1 MTILILGLV
10 LFLGVHSVRIVADG
24 WRSRTIA
31 SIGAAP
37 WKGLYTAISL
47 IGFGL
52 IVWGFV
58 LARREAHL
66 LYVPALTWKHLNA
79 LVTLVALV
87 LFAAAKVPGN
97 HFKSALGHPQALGV
111 AVWAVGH
118 LLATGMLHDV
128 VLFGSFGA
136 WAMASFVAGRARDR
150 RAGTTYPAGTWQG
163 DAKAL
168 AGGVV
173 IWALFAFWLHGWLIG
188 VRPFG

>member
-1 MTILILGLV
+1 MTILVLGLI

-31 SIGAAP
+31 RIGAAR
-37 WKGLYTAISL
+37 WKGLYTAVSL
-47 IGFGL
+47 IGFVL

-58 LARREAHL
+58 LARHEAQL
-66 LYVPALTWKHLNA
+66 LYVPAATWKHMNA
-79 LVTLVALV
+79 LFTLVAFV

-97 HFKSALGHPQALGV
+97 HFKSVLGHPQAFGV
-111 AVWAVGH
+111 AVWSIGH

-128 VLFGSFGA
+128 VLFGSFGVWGA
-136 WAMASFVAGRARDR
+136 AAFWAGRARDG
-150 RAGTTYPAGTWQG
+150 RAGTTYPSGTWQG

-168 AGGVV
+168 AGGLV

-188 VRPFG
+188 VQPFG